1 MRPTRKPRLV
11 LVFLLALCALFV
23 YGYTARMQGLGVLQ
37 TEIVA
42 MQGRIDHA
50 QQEQQRL
57 TGELRHFTSPD
68 YLEQTAR
75 EDFDSG
81 REGDVVIVPIKPGS
95 AEGSTTGGM
104 AVPAVGAEATAVFDP
119 HDLPVWQQW
128 ATFFAT
134 NLSTAR

>member
-23 YGYTARMQGLGVLQ
+23 YGYTARMQELDVLQ

-57 TGELRHFTSPD
+57 IGELKHFTSPD
-68 YLEQTAR
+68 YLEQAAR
-75 EDFDSG
+75 EDFDFG
-81 REGDVVIVPIKPGS
+81 REGDVVIVPIKPGGGES
-95 AEGSTTGGM
+95 STTGGM
-104 AVPAVGAEATAVFDP
+104 AVQPAIAEPVLVFDP
-119 HDLPVWQQW
+119 HDLPIWQQW
-128 ATFFAT
+128 VTFFST
-134 NLSTAR
+134 NLGTAR